1 MDTWDRS
8 HWFWLGAIGMR
19 QIKEVMTTRVVTV
32 TPSTPFKEAVEVL
45 AAYKV
50 AAAPV
55 VDEDGWVVGVV
66 SEADLLL
73 KEEYPRDQEPRMG
86 ERLRHRADQ
95 GRSRGTVV
103 RDFMTSPA
111 VVIAQDAT
119 VRHAARL
126 LHAKHVKRLPVIDE
140 RGRLV
145 GIVSRGDLLRGY
157 LRSDQQILEEIRED
171 VIGRRM
177 LTDPGRFVV
186 HVDDGVVTLEG
197 RCERRSLAPI
207 LVRLVYSVEGVVHV
221 DPRLSWDLD
230 DTPRPRSEVDY
241 LGP

>member
-1 MDTWDRS
+1 
-8 HWFWLGAIGMR
+8 MR
-19 QIKEVMTTRVVTV
+19 RVREVMTSQVVTV

-45 AAYKV
+45 ASHRV
-50 AAAPV
+50 TAAPV
-55 VDEDGWVVGVV
+55 VDESGWVVGVV

-73 KEEYPRDQEPRMG
+73 KEEYRRDHEPGMA
-86 ERLRHRADQ
+86 ERLRHRTDQ
-95 GRSRGTVV
+95 ARSRGTVV
-103 RDFMTSPA
+103 KDFMTSPA
-111 VVIAQDAT
+111 VTIAQDAT
-119 VRHAARL
+119 VRQAARL

-145 GIVSRGDLLRGY
+145 GIVSRGDLLRGF
-157 LRSDQQILEEIRED
+157 LRSDQQILEEIQQD

-177 LTDPGRFVV
+177 FTDPGRFVV

-207 LVRLVYSVEGVVHV
+207 LVQLIYAVDGVVHV
-221 DPRLSWDLD
+221 DPRLSWDVD
-230 DTPRPRSEVDY
+230 DRPPRHIEAGH